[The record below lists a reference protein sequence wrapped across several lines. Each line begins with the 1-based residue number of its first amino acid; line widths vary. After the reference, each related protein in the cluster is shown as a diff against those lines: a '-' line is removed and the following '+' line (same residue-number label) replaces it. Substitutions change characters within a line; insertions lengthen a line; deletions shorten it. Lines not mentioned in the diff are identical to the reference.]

1 MGGNILV
8 GEIPIRN
15 ATSRIK
21 KEHQKYIP
29 TKKNI
34 RISCVYEINCL
45 LLQIEIAS
53 KTIKIVSLFCLK
65 ELETK

>member
-1 MGGNILV
+1 MQYLGQKRV
-8 GEIPIRN
+8 Y
-15 ATSRIK
+15 
-21 KEHQKYIP
+21 QKYIP

-65 ELETK
+65 ELRTRY